1 LISGENYIQLV
12 VITLSPVAMEQDN
25 SEELRKKAE
34 KFESQYNKLK
44 QEFKDYIEASRKNED
59 KKRLEIRMDV
69 SKKLLVVADS
79 LTRIAGSDNEQAC
92 EIMRNHSDNIRKNI
106 EVIYYQMLNASG
118 LAPIEP
124 IVGDKFDE
132 KKHIAAGLEY
142 GTKYPQNSI
151 FSTVRKG
158 YLFENNVIRPAEV
171 IVSKDPAEQKMIK
184 PGFWGRL
191 IGLIKKKK

>member
-1 LISGENYIQLV
+1 M
-12 VITLSPVAMEQDN
+12 VITLSPVAMEQENLD
-25 SEELRKKAE
+25 EIRKKAD

-59 KKRLEIRMDV
+59 KKRLEIRTEV
-69 SKKLLVVADS
+69 SKRLLVVADS

-124 IVGDKFDE
+124 GAGDKFDE
-132 KKHIAAGLEY
+132 KKHIAIGLEY
-142 GTKYPQNSI
+142 GIKYPHNSI
-151 FSTVRKG
+151 FRIVRKG

-171 IVSKDPAEQKMIK
+171 IVSKDPGEQKMIK